1 MAAQNVRSLIKN
13 MYTDLYERKVT
24 KMEITLTKTNFDS
37 EVLSSDKPVLVD
49 FWASWCGP
57 CKMLSPIIESL
68 ATEYEGKVKVGK
80 VNVDDEGLLAAEYGI
95 VSIPTVI
102 VFKDGKIVEKIV
114 GANPQDYYE
123 DILDKYL

>member
-102 VFKDGKIVEKIV
+102 VFKGGKIVEKIV

>member
-102 VFKDGKIVEKIV
+102 VFKGGKIVEKIV

-123 DILDKYL
+123 DILDKYI